1 MSKPKTISP
10 IGYLS
15 YSNGAS
21 SLDPYK
27 YRVVGVAGDQLSY
40 VARAFSN
47 VGAILTDSPVVI
59 LNYPSFLGYFEGI
72 TVVDTYLREA
82 TFAQATLLALA
93 EERPLFLV
101 GQPLSLVHLIR
112 SYLKIGHRFPSR
124 VVVALGGYFCPSSLE
139 RYIRELLAPHCSQPE
154 IIFGYGIAEVEFAC
168 LIGKRDKEDQPII
181 YRRSS
186 DSVEIKRDSTTGNLL
201 LRRVGEE
208 SYIDSGDN
216 VEISNANGVIS
227 LQIRQSKQRLPDSVL
242 DFLESWTSED
252 WDRRTGY
259 LGVVDSNIKAIQLRA
274 DATKIDET
282 EEDFFDFKRSFK
294 QDWADKPKWNSY

>member
-1 MSKPKTISP
+1 MSKSKTISP

-40 VARAFSN
+40 VGRAFPKIGS
-47 VGAILTDSPVVI
+47 ILTDAPVVI

-82 TFAQATLLALA
+82 TFTQATLLALT

-112 SYLKIGHRFPSR
+112 SYLKMGHRFPAR
-124 VVVALGGYFCPSSLE
+124 VVVALGGYFCPGSLE
-139 RYIRELLAPHCSQPE
+139 RYIRHLLAPHCPHPE

-168 LIGKRDKEDQPII
+168 LIGTRKKDDQPII
-181 YRRSS
+181 YRQSS
-186 DSVEIKRDSTTGNLL
+186 GSVDIKRDSITGHLL
-201 LRRVGEE
+201 LRRVGDD
-208 SYIDSGDN
+208 SYIDSGDT
-216 VEISNANGVIS
+216 VEVSNNNDEAN
-227 LQIRQSKQRLPDSVL
+227 LQIRQSKERLPDFVL
-242 DFLESWTSED
+242 AFLESWTNED

-259 LGVVDSNIKAIQLRA
+259 LGVIDSNIKAIQLRA
-274 DATKIDET
+274 DAMKIDEK
-282 EEDFFDFKRSFK
+282 EEDFFDYMRSFK
-294 QDWADKPKWNSY
+294 QNWADKPRWNNY